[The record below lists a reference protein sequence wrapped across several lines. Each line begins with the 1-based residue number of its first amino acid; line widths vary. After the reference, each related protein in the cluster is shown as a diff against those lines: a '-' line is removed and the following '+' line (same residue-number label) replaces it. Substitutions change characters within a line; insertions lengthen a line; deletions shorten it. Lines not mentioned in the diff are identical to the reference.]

1 MYSAGRHLIIDGAVK
16 DASVFTADRL
26 TAMFNDLAKALDMQI
41 ILGPNFIEV
50 PLDKAVLRTV
60 KKTGEF
66 ADEGGISGTC
76 VISTS
81 HMSLHAW
88 PLRKA
93 FSADV
98 FSCKD
103 FDHMKAIGILTEVLG
118 VTRSHVTVLDR
129 LMPR

>member
-16 DASVFTADRL
+16 DASVFTAERL
-26 TAMFNDLAKALDMQI
+26 TAMFTDLAKALDMQI

-88 PLRKA
+88 PLRKV

-103 FDHMKAIGILTEVLG
+103 FDHLKAISILTEVLG
-118 VTRSHVTVLDR
+118 VTKTNITVLNR
-129 LMPR
+129 LMPG

>member
-1 MYSAGRHLIIDGAVK
+1 MDNAGRHLIIDGKVK
-16 DASVFTADRL
+16 DASVFTVEKL
-26 TAMFNDLAKALDMQI
+26 VTLFQDLAKALDMHI
-41 ILGPNFIEV
+41 IRGPEFVEV
-50 PLDKAVLRTV
+50 PVDPKVLRHSR
-60 KKTGEF
+60 KTGEF
-66 ADEGGISGTC
+66 EDEGGISGTC

-103 FDHMKAIGILTEVLG
+103 FDHLKALGILSEELG
-118 VTRSHVTVLDR
+118 VTKTNITVLNR